1 MINYTPF
8 RDANRQEN
16 NGRKACWGIVTTMD
30 DHVKLVFQTVEVF
43 FSLVLGGNSLKSKLN
58 MLYSCEDTWQGP
70 QIWPLWNHFVGPSN
84 IHSRHLDFSVT
95 TEAYHTNSWEK

>member
-1 MINYTPF
+1 MLIVKKTMAVRPAGGLLPQWMTMLNWFF
-8 RDANRQEN
+8 RLW
-16 NGRKACWGIVTTMD
+16 K
-30 DHVKLVFQTVEVF
+30 VF